1 MRYVLDE
8 AKEYMAGYY
17 FFISK
22 KNGKLFIKKLQDCP
36 EHIGRADSDGILR
49 LLREKEKLVMKP
61 NAGTH
66 GDGFYKLEYTDG
78 VFFVN
83 EKESSA
89 DRIKELISSQKA
101 LM

>member
-1 MRYVLDE
+1 
-8 AKEYMAGYY
+8 
-17 FFISK
+17 
-22 KNGKLFIKKLQDCP
+22 
-36 EHIGRADSDGILR
+36 
-49 LLREKEKLVMKP
+49 MKP

-89 DRIKELISSQKA
+89 DRIKELISSQKSSYVITEYIEMHRD
-101 LM
+101 LKKYTPRFRKHHKNNGHKQNLL

>member
-1 MRYVLDE
+1 MCIRDR
-8 AKEYMAGYY
+8 
-17 FFISK
+17 
-22 KNGKLFIKKLQDCP
+22 
-36 EHIGRADSDGILR
+36 HIGRADSDGILR

-83 EKESSA
+83 EKESCLLYTS
-89 DRIKELISSQKA
+89 
-101 LM
+101 